1 MTHRQRVTTARERMD
16 GPAISALLAHQFP
29 FLLVDRIEI
38 LQPGHRVRGLKQIT
52 IGEWW
57 AEGRDHDRDVRFPF
71 SLVIEAMA
79 QTSAGLMRDLPG
91 VATDAIAYFMG
102 VTHVRLR
109 RAAQPGD
116 ELAMELTLRQWR
128 RGLCRARGVA
138 TVGERLVASAELTTI
153 IRSGA

>member
-1 MTHRQRVTTARERMD
+1 MSSTRETMD
-16 GPAISALLAHQFP
+16 GPAITALLAHQFP

-38 LQPGHRVRGLKQIT
+38 LQPGQRVRGLKRIT

-57 AEGRDHDRDVRFPF
+57 AEGCDHDRHVRFPF

-91 VATDAIAYFMG
+91 VAVGAIAYFMG
-102 VTHVRLR
+102 VTNVRLR
-109 RAAQPGD
+109 HAAQPGD
-116 ELAMELTLRQWR
+116 ALAMELTLRQWR
-128 RGLCRARGVA
+128 RGLCRAHGVA

-153 IRSGA
+153 IRGAP

>member
-1 MTHRQRVTTARERMD
+1 MTPEAMSPARETIE
-16 GPAISALLAHQFP
+16 GPAITALLAHQFP

-38 LQPGHRVRGLKQIT
+38 LQPGQRVRGRKRIT

-57 AEGRDHDRDVRFPF
+57 ADGCDHDRDVRFPF

-91 VATDAIAYFMG
+91 VATGAIAHFMG
-102 VTHVRLR
+102 VTRVRLR
-109 RAAQPGD
+109 HAAQPGD

-128 RGLCRARGVA
+128 RGLCRAHGIA
-138 TVGERLVASAELTTI
+138 TVGEQLVASAELTTI
-153 IRSGA
+153 IRGAA